1 MLDKFVPDM
10 HYQSIY
16 RIDYEKLKNKGIK
29 LIIFDLDNTISPVN
43 ESMPPK
49 EAILLMYKL
58 KEMGLIPVLMSNSHK
73 KRVYNFRNSLE
84 IDACASSK
92 KPLSKN
98 YKKIMKV
105 YNVTA
110 DKVACIGDQL
120 LTDILGAN
128 KLNMVS
134 ILVNP
139 MSKKDSKFTVFNRF
153 IEKILFKIMEKQ
165 DIFKRGNYYE

>member
-1 MLDKFVPDM
+1 MPYIK
-10 HYQSIY
+10 IIGKGNY
-16 RIDYEKLKNKGIK
+16 REQ
-29 LIIFDLDNTISPVN
+29 
-43 ESMPPK
+43 
-49 EAILLMYKL
+49 EARMVYLTGDAASAL
-58 KEMGLIPVLMSNSHK
+58 KEWLD
-73 KRVYNFRNSLE
+73 FRNSLE

-105 YNVTA
+105 YNVTQ
-110 DKVACIGDQL
+110 DKVACVGDQL

-139 MSKKDSKFTVFNRF
+139 MSKGDSKFTIFNRF
-153 IEKILFKIMEKQ
+153 IEKILFKIMDKQ
-165 DIFKRGNYYE
+165 DIFKKGEYYE